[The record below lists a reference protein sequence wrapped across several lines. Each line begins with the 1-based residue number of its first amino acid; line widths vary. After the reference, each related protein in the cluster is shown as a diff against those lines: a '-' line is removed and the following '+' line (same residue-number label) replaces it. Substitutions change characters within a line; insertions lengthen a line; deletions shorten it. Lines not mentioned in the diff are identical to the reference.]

1 MNLCDLKTNETAVI
15 KNINLNDIK
24 RVRLNDLGFIKGE
37 YITNVFS
44 YIFDNL
50 VCYKVKNSFI
60 ALRKED
66 AYFIEV
72 EYE

>member
-15 KNINLNDIK
+15 KNINF
-24 RVRLNDLGFIKGE
+24 LGFIKGE

-44 YIFDNL
+44 SIFDNP

>member
-37 YITNVFS
+37 YI
-44 YIFDNL
+44 
-50 VCYKVKNSFI
+50 